1 MTPTKSRG
9 QASILAAF
17 TLLVI
22 GSLAG
27 VILSVSY
34 RHSGEI
40 RSSVAESRAFF
51 AAQAGANE
59 ALASLAAGETVA
71 LGSAEEPFECD
82 GATYWYELEDL
93 GDGAWLVR
101 SHGRADRAE
110 RTLEVELEIT
120 EGGPFFH
127 GVFAGN
133 SSGDPSYVLELNGKS
148 GQKDEIDGSVY
159 SGGDLAVSEDA
170 VVTGAMRASGDVR
183 GGDLDQREAGKRE
196 PIPDLVGMHYEATA
210 GVQVAREF
218 TASTYSASASLGG
231 SAWQVP
237 EASPAHIFRKNPSDR
252 LEGVDATAKDDY
264 YLEDPYESVR
274 LDSGWDGSDA
284 TMLSLSGTDGEPGP
298 SSNQKVFFIDG
309 NLWLH
314 NKHTYSFK
322 FAGDGSAGL
331 GVTFVVKGN
340 IYFADNLFTSDEN
353 RDGVAF
359 IALKDDSVA
368 DSGNIY
374 FGDPTFG
381 TLREMHAF
389 LYAEND
395 FYDTN
400 LSSSSS
406 SIVELVGNMTA
417 GNQIKIQR
425 DYTRTTRRVTTTTH
439 TKLKIEFD
447 ERIANGE
454 LDLPGIPGTS
464 AGAEG
469 GLTVVSWRE
478 VGP

>member
-1 MTPTKSRG
+1 MNTASNRG
-9 QASILAAF
+9 QASVLAAF

-40 RSSVAESRAFF
+40 RSSVAESRAFL
-51 AAQAGANE
+51 AAQAGANQ
-59 ALASLAAGETVA
+59 ALAALAAGDELG
-71 LGSAEEPFECD
+71 LGSREEPLECD

-93 GDGAWLVR
+93 GDGQWLVR

-110 RTLEVELEIT
+110 RTLEVELVIA

-133 SSGDPSYVLELNGKS
+133 SSGDPSYVLALNGTG
-148 GQKDEIDGSVY
+148 GQKDEIDGSIY
-159 SGGDLAVSEDA
+159 SGGDLAVLEDA
-170 VVTGAMRASGDVR
+170 VVSGTMRAAGDVR

-210 GVQVAREF
+210 GVKVAEEF
-218 TASTYSASASLGG
+218 TAATYSASAALGG

-237 EASPAHIFRKNPSDR
+237 ETSPAHIFRKNPNDR
-252 LEGVDATAKDDY
+252 LEGVDSTAKDDY
-264 YLEDPYESVR
+264 YLEDPYEKVN
-274 LDSGWDGSDA
+274 LDSDWDGSDA
-284 TMLSLSGTDGEPGP
+284 TPITLSGTNGEPGT
-298 SSNQKVFFIDG
+298 SSNKKVFFIDG

-322 FAGDGSAGL
+322 FGGDGAAGL

-340 IYFADNLFTSDEN
+340 IYFADNLFTTDEK

-359 IALKDDSVA
+359 IALKDPDVA
-368 DSGNIY
+368 DSGNVY

-389 LYAEND
+389 MYAENN
-395 FYDTN
+395 FHDTN
-400 LSSSSS
+400 LNSDSS

-417 GNQIKIQR
+417 GNQVKIQR
-425 DYTRTTRRVTTTTH
+425 DFVKTSRRTTTTTH
-439 TKLKIEFD
+439 TKLKVEFD
-447 ERIANGE
+447 TRLANGE
-454 LDLPGIPGTS
+454 LELPGIPGLG
-464 AGAEG
+464 AGDAD
-469 GLTVVSWRE
+469 GLTIVSWRE
-478 VGP
+478 VTP